1 MLEEIVEKAMCC
13 FNKVAPDKATE
24 NARREHPQIN
34 HIFTLETANV
44 DKIHLDDAF
53 PRFVAELDLSPE
65 KEKSLYEQ
73 PIEKKWLMLTEQSII
88 RDKFELGGLKSCAE
102 FIRILSEQ
110 EKNFTESEEV
120 LANLESL
127 AVALRTQ
134 SNSFVQKFVKL
145 GGAFILRNILNDCRF
160 RAGRDY
166 YAAAVLSSF
175 RALLNSTSGRVA
187 VLSSNDILVA
197 IASSLHFHYA
207 KCKILCLEILSGIC
221 LINDGHEKVL
231 KALTE
236 ASSILGE
243 RTRFQRIIDDLHRNY
258 RSERET
264 DRVQTAAMSLINAL
278 LSTGPAENSLEVRM
292 HLRVEMLMLGL
303 HGVVES
309 LRDSSSTMLNDH
321 LDFFEMSR
329 QDDEQHFTRG
339 DSGSSTPVDL
349 ESASDIAEF
358 IAHRLDSTVALPH
371 FVSMLQHLLL
381 VPTDEKH
388 IHIWRLFDMTLQQL
402 SLQTTV
408 DVCVDVN
415 QPVINVDMNEI
426 LSRLQTQYD
435 YDKLKA
441 VYNELEDEF
450 RRQQTNMLE
459 LRNRLGTLD
468 GCSLCSRLQTQYDY
482 DKLKAVYN
490 ELEDEFRRQQTN
502 MLELRNRL
510 GTLDGCSLCSRQ
522 SADSLSPS
530 DPHQSPRPLLLPPI
544 RPPKVP
550 PPPPPPS
557 SQQLKILGG
566 TIHAQS
572 LVKKNIPKPNGPMK
586 SLNWTVIQNEKIA
599 GTIWDKI
606 DDEKLY
612 QQLDLAELSENFA
625 MAKGAVEEAESV
637 SETLRRKCRGGS
649 SVSVVEP
656 RRAQNCTIMLS
667 KLRLTNKQITRAL
680 LSMDQYGELP
690 RDMLE
695 QMLKFI
701 PTKEEISRLR
711 ETVEKFKTPSVLAI
725 ADRFL
730 YEMLKFIPTKEEISR
745 LRETVEKFKTPSVLA
760 IADRFL
766 YEVSNIPRYEQRLR
780 CLFII
785 TTFKERLDDVATNI
799 QAITNASISIS
810 NSKRLRYLLRLI
822 LAVGN
827 YLNYG
832 KRNGNAFGFALDSL
846 CVLTDVRNSLRSDQ
860 NLLHYIIQIAD
871 AKFPDILRL
880 KRDFGGG
887 YARISSN
894 SNNTAVDTHK
904 SIHRKRYKRGGRR
917 HAVHINE
924 NDPLAVFL
932 NSRSLQQV
940 KTLLSIM
947 RIKHDEE
954 LPLTAVNIAI
964 GNNNMQVNLNE
975 LIEVMND
982 DLQDWAYGL
991 IDDKQAGNLVERST
1005 VPLDSL
1011 TCQQNIRLFGAYGR
1025 AFTMITVHKGNTL
1038 WYMTYEPEKNIFN
1051 RSEKFSIQT
1060 DEKCVQYYYLCF
1072 CSEGVRKELHM
1083 EGKSNASEV
1092 HITDFIDSVCSRTHR
1107 DCSSIFPKL
1116 LLRSASGVNAVFN
1129 VLSNRTIALFSG
1141 PKKGANSLLA
1151 VTFHNDEAILLSR
1164 DAETD
1169 ETQLCKSVRW
1179 TNMDPLDYLI
1189 TRCWL
1194 VQLPSGIS
1202 TVREF
1207 AHFKVIRISS
1217 TYFAA
1222 ITFTTRN
1229 HHILWN
1235 LRFFELVESRG
1246 IVRGEM
1252 SSSTYACAFAT
1263 DVVSRL
1269 SSDRRY
1275 IVIEFVVQSYGQ
1287 LQLARYS
1294 VRIPSAKI

>member
-207 KCKILCLEILSGIC
+207 KCKVSHSQVVNRIFLQVKILCLEILSGIC

-468 GCSLCSRLQTQYDY
+468 GCSLCSR
-482 DKLKAVYN
+482 
-490 ELEDEFRRQQTN
+490 
-502 MLELRNRL
+502 
-510 GTLDGCSLCSRQ
+510 Q

-649 SVSVVEP
+649 SVSVIEP

-695 QMLKFI
+695 Q
-701 PTKEEISRLR
+701 
-711 ETVEKFKTPSVLAI
+711 
-725 ADRFL
+725 
-730 YEMLKFIPTKEEISR
+730 MLKFIPTKEEISR

-880 KRDFGGG
+880 KRDFGGVHD
-887 YARISSN
+887 AS
-894 SNNTAVDTHK
+894 
-904 SIHRKRYKRGGRR
+904 R
-917 HAVHINE
+917 H
-924 NDPLAVFL
+924 
-932 NSRSLQQV
+932 SRTEIEQE
-940 KTLLSIM
+940 LLSL
-947 RIKHDEE
+947 RGCLANVSDELRNEE
-954 LPLTAVNIAI
+954 LDISHASTSGE
-964 GNNNMQVNLNE
+964 GNEDRLVPALSNFLGSANANFL
-975 LIEVMND
+975 EVDRQFDEMNKKF
-982 DLQDWAYGL
+982 GEC
-991 IDDKQAGNLVERST
+991 V
-1005 VPLDSL
+1005 
-1011 TCQQNIRLFGAYGR
+1011 RLFGEDSTSSSPDEFFGILAKFINS
-1025 AFTMITVHKGNTL
+1025 FTECNHQIWQERENIERIKKQTL
-1038 WYMTYEPEKNIFN
+1038 ARSIFA
-1051 RSEKFSIQT
+1051 K
-1060 DEKCVQYYYLCF
+1060 
-1072 CSEGVRKELHM
+1072 
-1083 EGKSNASEV
+1083 KSRRR
-1092 HITDFIDSVCSRTHR
+1092 DSRTR
-1107 DCSSIFPKL
+1107 DFDQLVSALQSGEIFSEEL
-1116 LLRSASGVNAVFN
+1116 SRLRSSYR
-1129 VLSNRTIALFSG
+1129 SRRK
-1141 PKKGANSLLA
+1141 PKK
-1151 VTFHNDEAILLSR
+1151 
-1164 DAETD
+1164 
-1169 ETQLCKSVRW
+1169 
-1179 TNMDPLDYLI
+1179 
-1189 TRCWL
+1189 
-1194 VQLPSGIS
+1194 
-1202 TVREF
+1202 
-1207 AHFKVIRISS
+1207 
-1217 TYFAA
+1217 
-1222 ITFTTRN
+1222 
-1229 HHILWN
+1229 
-1235 LRFFELVESRG
+1235 
-1246 IVRGEM
+1246 
-1252 SSSTYACAFAT
+1252 
-1263 DVVSRL
+1263 
-1269 SSDRRY
+1269 
-1275 IVIEFVVQSYGQ
+1275 
-1287 LQLARYS
+1287 
-1294 VRIPSAKI
+1294 